1 MSFPANKWGIATTN
15 TTGGVEGINSVG
27 KEATI
32 MIADE
37 KGMNARREETTGVRT
52 GDENSRGTV
61 EDAQITENL
70 IVEGEIA
77 PADR

>member
-15 TTGGVEGINSVG
+15 TTGGVEGINFVG
-27 KEATI
+27 KEATT

-37 KGMNARREETTGVRT
+37 KGMNAPREETSGRT
-52 GDENSRGTV
+52 GDENSRGTA
-61 EDAQITENL
+61 EGAQITESL